1 MISVTSTQVIIN
13 NPNIVKCFLKYY
25 RNPSFLTCCENLLES
40 YCKSSDEFICQY
52 SQEQKYDL
60 QSNTIMLKLDAL
72 EKQNDEFKV
81 SFNTIAD
88 DILSKVSGQISSLI
102 ISVDNIICASMS
114 KFSTETLKEFI
125 TKTFTESNQNSK
137 VQLEEYIKLQITSP
151 MNSIQQKL
159 IEQFSL
165 LPDLVTKHSSTADI
179 QNKLSDMNSKWIS
192 TIDSVIR
199 DIKQLENSVGSSIKI
214 SADSAHNSPLIIKG
228 VLGDLIHN
236 LEQQTSNISY
246 VVGNI
251 QKDIHSNSTNVAILK
266 SSHDDLKSKIDSLD
280 KQLLAKQTKESNS
293 NSYKGSVAEET
304 LYNLLCDQLMTRN
317 GFTVTKVNGIAHSC
331 DILIERDGYPDI
343 RIESKAHGQNTGEK
357 VRTSQVEKFEKDL
370 LELDNHGIF
379 VSVFS
384 EITGKGV
391 IEITQLPNAKFAIY
405 LGKNMYDTSLIN
417 DMVYLLYKLDSII
430 TTSKTN
436 SNVSLSPESLI
447 KIQTIVKSI
456 ALKINTVKTSLKDS
470 ISVLNSITLEQIE
483 DILKDQFQEE
493 KGAGGTNSTAPVI
506 SVENQCK
513 ICGFI
518 SKTKN
523 GLVAHIRRKCGV
535 NKETLNESSK

>member
-1 MISVTSTQVIIN
+1 MISVTSNQVIITN
-13 NPNIVKCFLKYY
+13 QSIVKCFLKYY
-25 RNPSFLTCCENLLES
+25 RNPSFLTCCENLVES

-125 TKTFTESNQNSK
+125 AKTFTESNQNSK
-137 VQLEEYIKLQITSP
+137 VQLEEYIKMQITSP

-165 LPDLVTKHSSTADI
+165 LPDLVTKHSSTVDI

-214 SADSAHNSPLIIKG
+214 STDSAHNSPLIIKG

-246 VVGNI
+246 IVGNI
-251 QKDIHSNSTNVAILK
+251 QKDIHSNCTNVAILK
-266 SSHDDLKSKIDSLD
+266 SSHDELKSKIDSLD

-293 NSYKGSVAEET
+293 N
-304 LYNLLCDQLMTRN
+304 
-317 GFTVTKVNGIAHSC
+317 
-331 DILIERDGYPDI
+331 
-343 RIESKAHGQNTGEK
+343 
-357 VRTSQVEKFEKDL
+357 
-370 LELDNHGIF
+370 IF
-379 VSVFS
+379 
-384 EITGKGV
+384 K
-391 IEITQLPNAKFAIY
+391 AIY
-405 LGKNMYDTSLIN
+405 DY
-417 DMVYLLYKLDSII
+417 VII
-430 TTSKTN
+430 
-436 SNVSLSPESLI
+436 I
-447 KIQTIVKSI
+447 I
-456 ALKINTVKTSLKDS
+456 
-470 ISVLNSITLEQIE
+470 
-483 DILKDQFQEE
+483 
-493 KGAGGTNSTAPVI
+493 
-506 SVENQCK
+506 
-513 ICGFI
+513 
-518 SKTKN
+518 
-523 GLVAHIRRKCGV
+523 
-535 NKETLNESSK
+535 